1 VSEFRVQFSGKKP
14 AAGDIQRKQR
24 KSSQPRFTVAG
35 LAEAGAIP
43 AVPLQLATFN
53 QQPSSDARSG
63 GFLANFGGAKTNRH
77 LFRPGAPRPTARGHE
92 SSSGRPQRAIIE
104 KSAAYFCVVAPPKS
118 ARNPPH
124 AGAAHS
130 GQGPARPI
138 VFKSLVSSPSSPLRS
153 FATIASFAL
162 IFWLFSQK
170 RNFNTIYACLSPGA
184 GYSSF
189 WRRVPCPPTYQ
200 AEGELTMKQAK
211 WILISAIV
219 ALTVI
224 AAVAQELEVLSVNAL
239 GYIKKTLPPGG
250 KMICLNLPLDSMSEA
265 SNVFGRTSIAQEL
278 PNGSAVSFWNLD
290 SQKWVTGT
298 KSTKG
303 VWTPVASN
311 YVVKVGEGFF
321 LKSPTNSVQPTSL
334 TIAGEVPSAAN
345 SERVLLG
352 QSRLD
357 VVGNPYPTSF
367 KFGESELAKNAA
379 NGSAVSFWN
388 EDTQQWVS
396 GTKSTK
402 GVWTPTSSN
411 YVVKATEGFFLKTS
425 NATAWVWS
433 STKPYTWP

>member
-1 VSEFRVQFSGKKP
+1 
-14 AAGDIQRKQR
+14 
-24 KSSQPRFTVAG
+24 
-35 LAEAGAIP
+35 
-43 AVPLQLATFN
+43 
-53 QQPSSDARSG
+53 
-63 GFLANFGGAKTNRH
+63 
-77 LFRPGAPRPTARGHE
+77 
-92 SSSGRPQRAIIE
+92 
-104 KSAAYFCVVAPPKS
+104 
-118 ARNPPH
+118 
-124 AGAAHS
+124 
-130 GQGPARPI
+130 
-138 VFKSLVSSPSSPLRS
+138 
-153 FATIASFAL
+153 
-162 IFWLFSQK
+162 
-170 RNFNTIYACLSPGA
+170 
-184 GYSSF
+184 
-189 WRRVPCPPTYQ
+189 
-200 AEGELTMKQAK
+200 MKQAK

-278 PNGSAVSFWNLD
+278 PNGSAVSFWDLD